1 MLTHKERILKLADG
15 EMVDKIPFVPRLDLW
30 HNANTYRGTLPEA
43 YKNMSADEIALAN
56 GWPLHKHVP
65 EFLKFEIPED
75 TDHGGLGLY
84 HLKEYL
90 YNFTFSPDID
100 INVERDSDVTHV
112 EYHTPHGMV
121 STKTVQTEEMK
132 NAGVSIKWFAEHAI
146 KKPED
151 YRVCA
156 YIFANLK
163 FEPDYDAF
171 IKWKGGIGENG
182 LAVATGVGLAC
193 ASPIH
198 MIQKT
203 LVDATQFF
211 LHYEDY
217 EKEMQALAE
226 AIEHCY
232 AQILD
237 ILVDSP
243 AEAILWGANFDSM
256 ITYPVYFKKDI
267 LPWCQKVAEALH
279 ARGKL
284 MVLHPDGENELLMDL
299 LVETGADICEAVTP
313 KPMTK
318 ITIDEYYDRWC
329 RSDKLI
335 LWGGI
340 PESLLLEKSTTA
352 EEFEAYFDHLFQVI
366 YPGKRLI
373 AGIGDTCPPDMVF
386 ERLIRIA
393 ERFEKEGRLP
403 LEARAAR
410 PLSAGQLEAAQARAT
425 PEAEM
430 KPDQTKKTVLAEE
443 VLEDKDY
450 MIIKNDVL
458 SGYHKEIQAHIT
470 SMLEEGFAAS
480 DILNRGMLSAMEVIS
495 ERFRDGTVF
504 IPEVLKSARAMNAGT
519 VVLEPY
525 LAKKARDVSGKILL
539 GTVKGDMH
547 DIGKNLVITMLRGV
561 GFNIVDMGVN
571 VDTAEFVRKVAEVK
585 PDILGMS
592 ALLTTTMPQM
602 QDVINAL
609 DEAGLRDRI
618 KIIVGGAPVNQ
629 KFNDD
634 IGADGYAA
642 DAGDAV
648 DLVRQLLSRD

>member
-1 MLTHKERILKLADG
+1 MVLTHKERILKVAGG

-30 HNANTYRGTLPEA
+30 HNANTYRRTLPEA
-43 YKNMSADEIALAN
+43 YKNMTADEIALAN

-65 EFLKFEIPED
+65 EFLNFEVPED

-90 YNFTFSPDID
+90 YNFTFSPEID
-100 INVERDSDVTHV
+100 IRVERDSNMTYVK
-112 EYHTPHGMV
+112 YHTPHGMV

-171 IKWKGGIGENG
+171 IQWKDGIGENG
-182 LAVATGVGLAC
+182 LAVATGVGIAC

-232 AQILD
+232 DQILD

-256 ITYPVYFKKDI
+256 ITYPAYFEKDI
-267 LPWCQKVAEALH
+267 LPWCRKVAEALH
-279 ARGKL
+279 AKGKL

-313 KPMTK
+313 HPMTK

-329 RSDKLI
+329 RSDKLT

-352 EEFEAYFDHLFQVI
+352 EEFEAYFDHLFDVI

-373 AGIGDTCPPDMVF
+373 AGIGDTSPPDMVF

-393 ERFEKEGRLP
+393 ERFEKQGRLP
-403 LEARAAR
+403 LEAGAAR
-410 PLSAGQLEAAQARAT
+410 PLSAGQLEAAKARAT
-425 PEAEM
+425 PEPD
-430 KPDQTKKTVLAEE
+430 KPAIAREI
-443 VLEDKDY
+443 LEDKEY
-450 MIIKNDVL
+450 MIIIDDVL
-458 SGYHKEIQAHIT
+458 SGRHKEIQAHIT
-470 SMLEEGFAAS
+470 SMLEQGFTSS

-519 VVLEPY
+519 VVLEPF
-525 LAKKARDVSGKILL
+525 LAEKTQEVSGKILI

-561 GFNIVDMGVN
+561 GFDIVDMGVN
-571 VDTAEFVRKVAEVK
+571 VDTAEFVRQVADVK

-602 QDVINAL
+602 QDAIFAL
-609 DEAGLRDRI
+609 VEAGLRDRI
-618 KIIVGGAPVNQ
+618 KIMVGGAPVNQ

-648 DLVRQLLSRD
+648 DLVRQLLSGN